1 MIMHVSEK
9 MTLENLRNQHYFDI
23 PALAEQA
30 GVDITIIH
38 RMLNRQ
44 PVHHYQA
51 ELVLAT
57 LAAEFSDDSVFNTVE
72 IVLFPEEEKE
82 EP

>member
-1 MIMHVSEK
+1 MILHVSEK

-23 PALAEQA
+23 SALAQQA
-30 GVDITIIH
+30 GVDIAIIH
-38 RMLNRQ
+38 RMLNCQ
-44 PVHHYQA
+44 PVQRYQA

-57 LAAEFSDDSVFNTVE
+57 LTAEFGDDYALHTID

-82 EP
+82 EL